1 MPINRVTITGNL
13 GADPELKSSVG
24 GTAILKMRVAVNERR
39 KDQSGE
45 WTDYVNWID
54 AVMFGNRA
62 ESVSQYLQKGSRVA
76 IDGRLHY
83 STWENEGKRHSK
95 LEVVVDEIVFMSR
108 SDSGAAP
115 SGPNYGPMPAPPQN
129 VVQAPPQVQQAV
141 NDTFSSATPFNRQY
155 PGGNF
160 QQQDGQIPEVWSED
174 IPFD

>member
-129 VVQAPPQVQQAV
+129 VVQAPPQVQQTV
-141 NDTFSSATPFNRQY
+141 NDTFSSATPFNRSY

-160 QQQDGQIPEVWSED
+160 PQQQAAPELYCDD
-174 IPFD
+174 IPF